1 MERSTTQKMG
11 QDSTCDEESR
21 SERMPMT
28 QEEPVEV
35 VFKDNKMFIK
45 TADGQ
50 WYEVKS
56 YL

>member
-1 MERSTTQKMG
+1 MDQE
-11 QDSTCDEESR
+11 STCDEESR
-21 SERMPMT
+21 SERTPMT